1 MFKGVIAAIWDM
13 DALGEVKPNV
23 VFLLKSDILNL
34 KFHIKIL
41 KDREKTVFVDMD
53 FVEGLGEGEE
63 AVLFVKKS
71 GADGIITIKP
81 KNYMVAKRKGIP
93 AVLRFFALDS
103 KAVERGVEQIE
114 SLDAD
119 VVEILPGL
127 VAPKVAKKLPGRT
140 IIAAGLVE
148 TVQEAQ
154 EILKHV
160 SAISTSSRNLWNLTL
175 QP

>member
-1 MFKGVIAAIWDM
+1 MFRGIIAAIWDM
-13 DALGEVKPNV
+13 ESLGEIGPDV

-34 KFHIKIL
+34 KFHLKIL
-41 KDREKTVFVDMD
+41 KDKGKTVFVDVD
-53 FVEGLGEGEE
+53 FVSGLGEGEE
-63 AVLFVKKS
+63 AVLFVKKA

-81 KNYMVAKRKGIP
+81 KNYLAAKKNSIP

-103 KAVERGVEQIE
+103 KAVERGIEQIE
-114 SLDAD
+114 SLGVD

-127 VAPKVAKKLPGRT
+127 VAPKVAKKIPGRT
-140 IIAAGLVE
+140 VIAAGLVE
-148 TVQEAQ
+148 TEEEAR

-160 SAISTSSRNLWNLTL
+160 SAISTSSRSLWRMKF